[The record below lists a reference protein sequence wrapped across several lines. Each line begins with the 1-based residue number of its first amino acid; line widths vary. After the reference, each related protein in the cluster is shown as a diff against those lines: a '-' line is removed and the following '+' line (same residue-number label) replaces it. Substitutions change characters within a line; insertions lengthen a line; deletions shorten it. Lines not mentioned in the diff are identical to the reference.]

1 VTERL
6 LLWLGVL
13 YGILAYVAMAL
24 MLSVTLAHA
33 QADLVTM
40 NVEVNGRQ
48 TAVVVPADLCDWVAA
63 KAKDDEGNVPS
74 CSDYL
79 LKVTEDVMTQAVKSW
94 QAQRDEEII
103 RNAMSDPV
111 KRQRVIQAAQ

>member
-13 YGILAYVAMAL
+13 YGIIAYAAMAL
-24 MLSVTLAHA
+24 MLTASLAFA
-33 QADLVTM
+33 QAGSVTM
-40 NVEVNGRQ
+40 NVEVNGKR
-48 TAVVVPADLCDWVAA
+48 TAVIVPADACDYVAA
-63 KAKDDEGNVPS
+63 KAKDDKGNVPS

-94 QAQRDEEII
+94 QAQRDEEVI